1 MARGFLKIYRTYSY
15 LTKNPVIDK
24 MRTVLQEEGMYSKKQ
39 RQVLHEL
46 SGVGVQTFE
55 NGFEGD
61 VRNPR
66 HETIMATMSS
76 LGYEEQFVKAKTID
90 VEAERK
96 AAAAW
101 QEKQNKL
108 KEKAAPAKTNGRR
121 KPRKSKR

>member
-55 NGFEGD
+55 NWFEGD